1 MNKIEIYKRL
11 YKDYTKKY
19 LDKIILSALL
29 SVLVAGSTSA
39 IAWLLDPA
47 IKKLFIEKDQSLI
60 IIIPLFIIIAFTTKG
75 LSLYFAKATMI
86 SVGEEIKKKLQF
98 DMVNTLIK
106 TDTQI
111 IDKKH
116 SGKFISNL
124 TYDVTH
130 ITNLLSNA
138 ILTLFKDSLTLIGL
152 LTVMFLQNWKL
163 ALISIVMIPLA
174 SISAKTLGKRI
185 GKVTTEAQEKSGYL
199 TTYLVELFKNH
210 KLIKIFQKENLEID
224 RADEY
229 LAELKDKN
237 KKIQT
242 VFVRLSP
249 IMETLT
255 GIMVAV
261 LIFYSGKLMAKGEV
275 DINNFFSFLAAMML
289 AYQPVRSLS
298 TLNMII
304 NGGLSA
310 ASRILPIIDQ
320 KNTIKNLEFAKPLKI
335 NVASINFK
343 NVNFSYEVNEGPTLQ
358 SINLKFEGG
367 KMTSLVGHSGSGKS
381 TILNLIPRF
390 YDAKSGDIIIDDQS
404 IYGST
409 IESLR
414 SEISMVSQETT
425 LFDDTIKNNI
435 KYGRQEATDEEVFKV
450 AKLSYCDE
458 FINNLPNKFDTL
470 IGENGVRLSGGEKQR
485 LSIARA
491 MMKKSSIILLDE
503 ATSSLDSETESKIQD
518 ALKILTKN
526 KTTIVIAH
534 RLSTILN
541 SNNIYVIDKGKIIA
555 NGNHKTLMEN
565 QSYIKISMKNRYKN
579 KYVFFVSNYFIIT
592 CFNISNLNNL

>member
-1 MNKIEIYKRL
+1 MIDKKKIYKRL
-11 YKDYTKKY
+11 YNDYSKKY
-19 LDKIILSALL
+19 LDKIFLSGFF
-29 SVLVAGSTSA
+29 SIVVAGSTSA

-60 IIIPLFIIIAFTTKG
+60 LIIPLLIIFAFASKG
-75 LSLYFAKATMI
+75 FSLYLAKKTMI
-86 SVGEEIKKKLQF
+86 AVGESIKKKLQS
-98 DMVNTLIK
+98 DMLNNLIQ

-124 TYDVTH
+124 TYDVGQ

-152 LTVMFLQNWKL
+152 LFVMFFQNWKL
-163 ALISIVMIPLA
+163 ALISIIMIPLA
-174 SISAKTLGKRI
+174 SISAKSLGKRV
-185 GKVTTEAQEKSGYL
+185 GKVTTEAQEKSGFL

-210 KLIKIFQKENLEID
+210 KLIKIFQKEEFEKK
-224 RADEY
+224 RADKY
-229 LAELKDKN
+229 LLDLKEKN
-237 KKIQT
+237 QKIQT
-242 VFVRLSP
+242 VFVRMSP

-255 GIMVAV
+255 GIMIAL
-261 LIFYSGKLMAKGEV
+261 LIFYSGKLMVSGDL

-298 TLNMII
+298 TLNMILNQGI
-304 NGGLSA
+304 SA

-320 KNTIKNLEFAKPLKI
+320 KNNITEAKDAMPV
-335 NVASINFK
+335 NVSNSEVKFS
-343 NVNFSYEVNEGPTLQ
+343 NVNFAYNIDESQTLKSVNLIFKG
-358 SINLKFEGG
+358 K

-390 YDAKSGDIIIDDQS
+390 YDSQSGDIFIDDQS
-404 IYGST
+404 IYKTT
-409 IESLR
+409 IKSLR

-435 KYGRQEATDEEVFKV
+435 KYANHSATDQEVYEV
-450 AKLSYCDE
+450 ARLSFCDE
-458 FINNLPNKFDTL
+458 FISNLPDKYETL
-470 IGENGVRLSGGEKQR
+470 IGENGIRLSGGEKQR
-485 LSIARA
+485 ISIARA
-491 MMKKSSIILLDE
+491 MMKNSSIILLDE
-503 ATSSLDSETESKIQD
+503 ATSSLDNETESKIQE
-518 ALKILTKN
+518 ALKVLTKD

-541 SNNIYVIDKGKIIA
+541 SDNIYVIDSGKVIESGKH
-555 NGNHKTLMEN
+555 NDLMN
-565 QSYIKISMKNRYKN
+565 KSDLYK
-579 KYVFFVSNYFIIT
+579 KFYEKQIQK
-592 CFNISNLNNL
+592 

>member
-1 MNKIEIYKRL
+1 MDKTKIFKRL
-11 YKDYTKKY
+11 YSNYSKKY
-19 LDKIILSALL
+19 LNKIFLSGLF

-47 IKKLFIEKDQSLI
+47 IEKIFIEKDQSLI
-60 IIIPLFIIIAFTTKG
+60 YIIPLLIIVAFTTKG
-75 LSLYFAKATMI
+75 LSLYFAKSTMI
-86 SVGEEIKKKLQF
+86 NVGESIKKNLQY
-98 DMVNTLIK
+98 DMVNTLLV
-106 TDTQI
+106 TDTEI

-124 TYDVTH
+124 TYDVNH

-138 ILTLFKDSLTLIGL
+138 LLTLFKDSLTLIGL
-152 LTVMFLQNWKL
+152 LLVMFLQNWKL

-185 GKVTTEAQEKSGYL
+185 NKVTTEAQQKSGYL

-210 KLIKIFQKENLEID
+210 KLIKIFQKEEYEKN
-224 RADEY
+224 RADKY
-229 LAELKDKN
+229 LSNLKEKN
-237 KKIQT
+237 QKIQT

-255 GIMVAV
+255 GIMIAV
-261 LIFYSGKLMAKGEV
+261 LIFYSGKLISNNEL

-289 AYQPVRSLS
+289 AYQPVRALS
-298 TLNMII
+298 GLNMTLNQ
-304 NGGLSA
+304 GVSA

-320 KNTIKNLEFAKPLKI
+320 KNVIKESLDAKSIQIKKS
-335 NVASINFK
+335 NVEFK
-343 NVNFSYEVNEGPTLQ
+343 NVNFSYNVEEKITLN
-358 SINLKFEGG
+358 SINLKFMGG

-390 YDAKSGDIIIDDQS
+390 YDAQSGDILIDDQS
-404 IYGST
+404 IYNST
-409 IESLR
+409 LKSLR
-414 SEISMVSQETT
+414 NQISMVSQETT
-425 LFDDTIKNNI
+425 LFDDTILNNI
-435 KYGRQEATDEEVFKV
+435 KYAKETATDDEIYHS
-450 AKLSYCDE
+450 ARLSFCED
-458 FINNLPNKFDTL
+458 FINKLPNKFDTL

-491 MMKKSSIILLDE
+491 MLKKSSIILLDE
-503 ATSSLDSETESKIQD
+503 ATSSLDAETEAKIQD
-518 ALKILTKN
+518 ALKTLTEG

-541 SNNIYVIDKGKIIA
+541 SSNIYVINSGKVIDS
-555 NGNHKTLMEN
+555 GNHDIL
-565 QSYIKISMKNRYKN
+565 IKKSEIYKN
-579 KYVFFVSNYFIIT
+579 FYEKQIQK
-592 CFNISNLNNL
+592 

>member
-1 MNKIEIYKRL
+1 MNKTDIYKRL
-11 YKDYTKKY
+11 YKDYSKKY
-19 LDKIILSALL
+19 LDKIILSAFF
-29 SVLVAGSTSA
+29 SILVAGSTSA

-60 IIIPLFIIIAFTTKG
+60 IFIPLMIIFAFTTKG
-75 LSLYFAKATMI
+75 LSLYYAKATMI
-86 SVGEEIKKKLQF
+86 GVGESIKKKLQF
-98 DMVNTLIK
+98 DMVNTLVG

-152 LTVMFLQNWKL
+152 LFVMFLQNWKL
-163 ALISIVMIPLA
+163 ALISIVLIPFA
-174 SISAKTLGKRI
+174 SISARTLGKRI
-185 GKVTTEAQEKSGYL
+185 NKVATEAQQKSGFL

-210 KLIKIFQKENLEID
+210 KLIKIFQKEGYEKN
-224 RADEY
+224 RANHY
-229 LAELKDKN
+229 LTQLKDKN
-237 KKIQT
+237 QKIQT
-242 VFVRLSP
+242 VFVRMSP

-255 GIMVAV
+255 GIMIAV
-261 LIFYSGKLMAKGEV
+261 LIFYSSILMTRGEL

-298 TLNMII
+298 TLNMVL
-304 NGGLSA
+304 NQGLSA

-320 KNTIKNLEFAKPLKI
+320 KNNIIDIPEAKPIEIKNSNIKFED
-335 NVASINFK
+335 
-343 NVNFSYEVNEGPTLQ
+343 VNFAYDKESEGVLNL
-358 SINLKFEGG
+358 INLEFEGG

-381 TILNLIPRF
+381 TIMNLIPRF
-390 YDAKSGDIIIDDQS
+390 YDLQSGDIIIDDQS
-404 IYGST
+404 IYKAT
-409 IESLR
+409 IKSLR
-414 SEISMVSQETT
+414 DQISMVSQETT
-425 LFDDTIKNNI
+425 LFDDTVKNNI
-435 KYGRQEATDEEVFKV
+435 KYAKEYATDEEIYRV
-450 AKLSYCDE
+450 AKLSFCDE
-458 FINNLPNKFDTL
+458 FIDNLPNKYETL

-503 ATSSLDSETESKIQD
+503 ATSSLDSETETKIQE

-541 SNNIYVIDKGKIIA
+541 SNNIYVIDSGKVVES
-555 NGNHKTLMEN
+555 GKHEDLMN
-565 QSYIKISMKNRYKN
+565 KSDLYKSFYE
-579 KYVFFVSNYFIIT
+579 KQIQK
-592 CFNISNLNNL
+592 